1 MEASLP
7 ASCNIP
13 STKQVFVAQETL
25 DHPFDVT
32 LVVEDGKAF
41 KAHKCVLSAASP
53 FFQKLFKIDMR
64 ESNEGVVRLEMITE
78 LGLRDLLEFIY
89 TGSVHIS
96 TEENAQEL
104 IEMADYLLLLHL
116 KAFAGRVLLQMLNV
130 SNCIS
135 MYYFAERYRC
145 KELVS
150 DIKKFIFVNFTTTAK
165 TEQFLSLSSNEVK
178 MWISSDEI
186 EVSAEED
193 VFEIIITWASFSQKS
208 ERKKYFAELFRDVR
222 LVYVSRDYLHRDV
235 MTNDLVNSND
245 SCMDLVKDALKFIDC
260 ENNHHYSV
268 TPRKSLDTPVIV
280 VCMKYVGCG
289 GQTADILCYYPREDK
304 WSTFLAPTPFKID
317 TVTACRGKLYFLS
330 QENKRILQ
338 YDLYS
343 TSWRSLHCSLP
354 LEERWTI
361 HKLFV
366 RNEDEIYA
374 IVSKTRPCLKPEFAL
389 PTWLKQSL
397 QRHLPLRTF
406 SFIKKKPESNSWDR
420 VLSFDEDS
428 REDFCVVCSDNYI
441 YFIGGTALR
450 NGQKRILAD
459 VDRYDLISNTWDK
472 IADIQEPRYG
482 AYGAAGHGK
491 IFIAGGSNGNIH
503 LKNCEVYHE
512 AANEWQFIGTLERWP
527 TYLSDLLIVDSKL
540 YLVDNSLYLC
550 QQEKHGVIAYYDPDR
565 NEWEKTTP
573 IPLELI
579 REPWIAYAY
588 DAVCCP
594 MRVYK
599 ECLDFF
605 QHATTDEE
613 AKNARG
619 KEKPKCTVM

>member
-53 FFQKLFKIDMR
+53 FFQKLFNIDMR

-165 TEQFLSLSSNEVK
+165 TEQFLSLSS
-178 MWISSDEI
+178 
-186 EVSAEED
+186 
-193 VFEIIITWASFSQKS
+193 
-208 ERKKYFAELFRDVR
+208 
-222 LVYVSRDYLHRDV
+222 
-235 MTNDLVNSND
+235 
-245 SCMDLVKDALKFIDC
+245 
-260 ENNHHYSV
+260 
-268 TPRKSLDTPVIV
+268 
-280 VCMKYVGCG
+280 
-289 GQTADILCYYPREDK
+289 
-304 WSTFLAPTPFKID
+304 
-317 TVTACRGKLYFLS
+317 
-330 QENKRILQ
+330 KR
-338 YDLYS
+338 
-343 TSWRSLHCSLP
+343 H
-354 LEERWTI
+354 
-361 HKLFV
+361 F
-366 RNEDEIYA
+366 
-374 IVSKTRPCLKPEFAL
+374 
-389 PTWLKQSL
+389 
-397 QRHLPLRTF
+397 PLRTF
-406 SFIKKKPESNSWDR
+406 SFIKSNSWDR

-441 YFIGGTALR
+441 YFIGGTAVR

-613 AKNARG
+613 AKNERG